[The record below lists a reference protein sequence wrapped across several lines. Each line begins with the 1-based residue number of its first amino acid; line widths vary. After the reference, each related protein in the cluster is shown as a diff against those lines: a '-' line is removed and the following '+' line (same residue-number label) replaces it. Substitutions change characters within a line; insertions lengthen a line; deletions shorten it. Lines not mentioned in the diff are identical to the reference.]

1 MKHLFLKKI
10 TIVILIMTFIFIPIL
25 WKVYGDPQQIRLAV
39 LLFFCVGCLLA
50 LAIYIWTEEAKT
62 YSNSI
67 VNKTFKD
74 LLKGDSIYFTDNC
87 KVIKELII
95 KNMEITKIGLNEMEL
110 EIQATTA
117 EHTENGRNNYCFTV
131 DGSDTKIHYED
142 YPYFFMVS
150 INPKDVCNFAI
161 HFNDTKL
168 SIKSTVDLFKKDRLN
183 DTIKQ
188 QYLAFK
194 DKDVAKT
201 KITDYER

>member
-50 LAIYIWTEEAKT
+50 LAIYAWTEEAKT

-67 VNKTFKD
+67 VKKTFKD
-74 LLKGDSIYFTDNC
+74 LLKGDSIYYTDNC
-87 KVIKELII
+87 KVLKELII
-95 KNMEITKIGLNEMEL
+95 KNLEITKIGLNEMEL

-117 EHTENGRNNYCFTV
+117 EQSEYGRNNYCFTV
-131 DGSDTKIHYED
+131 NGGDTKDYHEA
-142 YPYFFMVS
+142 YPYFHMVS

-194 DKDVAKT
+194 DKEVAKT
-201 KITDYER
+201 KIIDYER